1 VRHFKKQVSCFS
13 CITQMMSLD
22 VDEPYAELLNVK
34 LRGALHWPRD
44 MLFKVLFDVE
54 NTLSPRLNSSKL

>member
-1 VRHFKKQVSCFS
+1 
-13 CITQMMSLD
+13 MMSLD
-22 VDEPYAELLNVK
+22 VDEPYAELLNVM
-34 LRGALHWPRD
+34 LLGALHWPSD

>member
-1 VRHFKKQVSCFS
+1 
-13 CITQMMSLD
+13 MMSLD
-22 VDEPYAELLNVK
+22 VDEPYAELLNVM
-34 LRGALHWPRD
+34 LRGALHWPSD